1 MARAYFLTM
10 KTSRASIFLPKS
22 SHSVVLRQRLLRS
35 CPSYVPYTS
44 GFHTTSPRPLPN
56 VFLVAHGLLE
66 NMHGIEGLEWSASI
80 PFTALFVFTFTR
92 GTIATYLQTVLR
104 RQRDLEPHLHKVR
117 LKLEKTV
124 MRVDADKT
132 AAERV
137 ARVNVL
143 YEDAET
149 AAHKSHNCQHWKLLL
164 FGIKF
169 PVWCVMMETIRRM
182 TGTEKGFIDLV
193 RSAMGKRDFSGFSEP
208 SAFVEPSFA
217 TEGALWF
224 SDLQQADPYL
234 ILPFILSAT
243 LFIRAQPGYDSIRVI
258 FERKME
264 DRDKAHV
271 IEPDIYEIDLPS
283 NWLRRKRMVKLVAL
297 AAGPATLQFPSAMLL
312 FWITHS
318 VCELMTAVFLR
329 HRAPI
334 TGPRAPVNVRSDVQ
348 KQRFRGPKMQELRP
362 PTKRKNK

>member
-1 MARAYFLTM
+1 MAR
-10 KTSRASIFLPKS
+10 
-22 SHSVVLRQRLLRS
+22 
-35 CPSYVPYTS
+35 
-44 GFHTTSPRPLPN
+44 
-56 VFLVAHGLLE
+56 GLLE
-66 NMHGIEGLEWSASI
+66 NIHGIEGLPWSASI
-80 PFTALFVFTFTR
+80 PFTALFVFAFTR
-92 GTIATYLQTVLR
+92 GPIATYLQIVLR

-117 LKLEKTV
+117 LKLKKTV
-124 MRVDADKT
+124 TRVDTDKT

-137 ARVNVL
+137 ARVDVL
-143 YEDAET
+143 YEDACT
-149 AAHKSHNCQHWKLLL
+149 AVRKSHNCQHWKLWLL
-164 FGIKF
+164 GIKF

-193 RSAMGKRDFSGFSEP
+193 RSAMGTRDFLGFSKP

-224 SDLQQADPYL
+224 SNLQQADPYL

-243 LFIRAQPGYDSIRVI
+243 LFIRAQPGYDSIRII

-264 DRDKAHV
+264 DRDKAYV
-271 IEPDIYEIDLPS
+271 AASDVYDLDHPS
-283 NWLRRKRMVKLVAL
+283 NFPRRKRMGELFAL

-312 FWITHS
+312 YWITHS

-334 TGPRAPVNVRSDVQ
+334 IGPRAPVTVRSDFQ
-348 KQRFRGPKMQELRP
+348 KQRFRDPKMQDLRP
-362 PTKRKNK
+362 PKKRKNK

>member
-1 MARAYFLTM
+1 M
-10 KTSRASIFLPKS
+10 KPLRVPIFLPKPT
-22 SHSVVLRQRLLRS
+22 HSTVLRQRLHRS
-35 CPSYVPYTS
+35 CPSYVPCTR
-44 GFHTTSPRPLPN
+44 GFHTTSPRSFPD
-56 VFLVAHGLLE
+56 VFLAAYGLLE
-66 NMHGIEGLEWSASI
+66 NIRGVDGLPWSASI
-80 PFTALFVFTFTR
+80 PFTALFVFAFTR
-92 GTIATYLQTVLR
+92 GTIATYLQIVLR

-143 YEDAET
+143 YEDAYI
-149 AAHKSHNCQHWKLLL
+149 AAHKSHNCQHWKLYLL
-164 FGIKF
+164 GIKF

-224 SDLQQADPYL
+224 SNLQQADPYL

-243 LFIRAQPGYDSIRVI
+243 FFIRAQPDYDYFRIM
-258 FERKME
+258 FERKPE
-264 DRDKAHV
+264 DRDKAHAMRPGLPV
-271 IEPDIYEIDLPS
+271 IDLPS
-283 NWLRRKRMVKLVAL
+283 NSLRRNRMVQLFAL
-297 AAGPATLQFPSAMLL
+297 AAGPATLHFPSAMLL
-312 FWITHS
+312 YWITHS
-318 VCELMTAVFLR
+318 VCELMTAVLLR
-329 HRAPI
+329 HRASI
-334 TGPRAPVNVRSDVQ
+334 IGPQAPVNLRSDVQ
-348 KQRFRGPKMQELRP
+348 KQQFRGPKMQDMRP
-362 PTKRKNK
+362 PKKRKNK